1 MLCQSPSSNGSSP
14 AEVFI
19 PAEYFSTIITSP
31 AAAVSI
37 LETWSDSASEET
49 YPFYSP
55 ARDFDGLQILLTRS
69 PSDYQILSS
78 RIYTQDSPVEYLLTS
93 PQPGLCM
100 RSSTTCFSIS
110 TIHNSI

>member
-1 MLCQSPSSNGSSP
+1 MLHQSPSNNDSSP
-14 AEVFI
+14 AEVS
-19 PAEYFSTIITSP
+19 PVKYLSAIITSS
-31 AAAVSI
+31 AAAVFR

-49 YPFYSP
+49 YIFYSP

-69 PSDYQILSS
+69 PSNYQILFS

-110 TIHNSI
+110 TIHNNI